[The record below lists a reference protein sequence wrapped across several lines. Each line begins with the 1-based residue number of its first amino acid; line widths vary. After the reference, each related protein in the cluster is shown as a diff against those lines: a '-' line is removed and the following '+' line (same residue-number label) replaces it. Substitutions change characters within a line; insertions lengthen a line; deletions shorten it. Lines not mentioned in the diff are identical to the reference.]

1 MPKEVI
7 TIGTGEELAHRVW
20 VIEYHKFIIYRWEPI
35 WLLAWERK
43 DMTNVFFFVENVPF
57 RIRLK
62 SMGKGIIQIIKAE
75 INRIVGFSEER

>member
-1 MPKEVI
+1 M
-7 TIGTGEELAHRVW
+7 GTDLVAGLRT
-20 VIEYHKFIIYRWEPI
+20 
-35 WLLAWERK
+35 ERYDK
-43 DMTNVFFFVENVPF
+43 CFFFFVENVPF

>member
-1 MPKEVI
+1 M
-7 TIGTGEELAHRVW
+7 GTDLVAGLRTGR
-20 VIEYHKFIIYRWEPI
+20 YDKC
-35 WLLAWERK
+35 
-43 DMTNVFFFVENVPF
+43 FFFVENVPF